1 MDQSSTPQGVAQ
13 ATSRAGLSLASTGD
27 GEGEASS
34 ANPAALSLVSGRLL
48 LAHADEAIPGDW
60 KNAVDNLTHAL
71 RIDASWVA
79 TKPTG
84 SLLQKARRVVGS
96 GAEDQ
101 EPVFAPWRVISPTA
115 FQMGPISAAPAG
127 AQWVASYLFD
137 FGPTCP
143 TMVSPIDVALM
154 SPCPEV
160 CFSDDALVGPLPRM
174 NTLATMVRAAA
185 SEGRTKLAIIVRE
198 AARATLATRLLAFDP
213 SLNDASLEIEFVSI
227 EDAVVRLQRGAP
239 HWDGIIAMPDMR
251 GIVFAMLAEAS
262 GIKGPWPMLWFDR
275 GLRLV
280 TSEAHTGAS
289 ASAPLNATALMQSL
303 ALLARRSG
311 RQYAAQRL
319 YESWAARRDSGIV
332 TKARG
337 SSAPYVNEIDEAAFI
352 DQAVQDRSGN
362 TRALPVWRGVVCEQS
377 EQRAAQGPVR
387 LSLVS

>member
-1 MDQSSTPQGVAQ
+1 MDQSSSSPGVAQ
-13 ATSRAGLSLASTGD
+13 AARRAGLSLAPMGQSET
-27 GEGEASS
+27 ETSS
-34 ANPAALSLVSGRLL
+34 VNPAALSLVSGTLL
-48 LAHADEAIPGDW
+48 LAHADETVPGDW
-60 KNAVDNLTHAL
+60 KNAVDTLTRAL

-79 TKPTG
+79 TKQTD

-101 EPVFAPWRVISPTA
+101 APVFAPWRVISPIA
-115 FQMGPISAAPAG
+115 FQMGQISAAPPG
-127 AQWVASYLFD
+127 AQWWASYLSD

-143 TMVSPIDVALM
+143 TAVSPIDVSLM

-160 CFSDDALVGPLPRM
+160 CFSDDAMVGPLPRM

-185 SEGRTKLAIIVRE
+185 SEGRTKLAIVVRE

-239 HWDGIIAMPDMR
+239 HWDGIIAMPDLR
-251 GIVFAMLAEAS
+251 GIVFAMLAEATD
-262 GIKGPWPMLWFDR
+262 IKGPWPMLWFDR

-280 TSEAHTGAS
+280 TSETQTGVS
-289 ASAPLNATALMQSL
+289 ASAPLDATALRQAL
-303 ALLARRSG
+303 ALLAKCSG

-319 YESWAARRDSGIV
+319 YESWAALRDSGVV

-352 DQAVQDRSGN
+352 DHAVQDRSGN
-362 TRALPVWRGVVCEQS
+362 TRALPVWRAVAREQG
-377 EQRAAQGPVR
+377 EERVAQGPVR